1 MGSEVKVI
9 GGVVGDEVGR
19 GVEERVRMQPVCNEF
34 TFNPGGHK
42 VHADAFALE
51 YCPIGHFVQIF
62 RTRSA

>member
-1 MGSEVKVI
+1 
-9 GGVVGDEVGR
+9 VGR